1 MDGEFE
7 MNDCRISFRHFV
19 VSILL
24 FAFLLSGALAVDASP
39 KDDAYHYMKNGVDDQ
54 IYNEWWYFNGI
65 DNDTQFMI
73 LYLVSDPENLTGS
86 RKLQSWA
93 VVLEDGKSPVIG
105 VRQSRGFGGDFN
117 SPTFDLDQSGFSPSD
132 SSGIMIHGS
141 IPKKGTADA
150 PSSIKWD
157 LDYQPSLAPWF
168 GIPVQSHIGHLK
180 GDWMK
185 WLVYMPSANV
195 SGSIVVDNQ
204 TLNIDGV
211 GYHDHCWGRWALNDP
226 TSVWLETSNPVEGF
240 SISLA
245 EIAGEQKNTFM
256 GLKYNDKTVAF
267 SSKQVKL
274 NVTDFA
280 FDPGTGVVYPA
291 KYEVVAENGEY
302 RLDLMAK
309 VKKSVPIRLDYQ
321 PPAPSLVVFGQVAD
335 LQGVLKEKNGG
346 EYQFDAAGFTGYS
359 SPLLH
364 PIYGKV
370 GSEKDDLA
378 QVNLSQSNSTQSN
391 LTKTNSTKT
400 NSTQTNSTQTNSTQ
414 TNSTQSNSTQSN
426 STPSRIDST
435 QFKLAESADIG
446 AITVMAENQRTGQKK
461 TAKATSE
468 GWFSL
473 DADYVDFLA
482 ESTAPW
488 VANNDR
494 ITLSILDGGRTISR
508 SNLTINLSEEKQ
520 EVRFA
525 E

>member
-65 DNDTQFMI
+65 DNGTQFMI

-93 VVLEDGKSPVIG
+93 VVLEDGKSPIIG

-132 SSGIMIHGS
+132 NSGIMIHGS

-157 LDYQPSLAPWF
+157 LNYQPSLAPWF

-245 EIAGEQKNTFM
+245 EITGEQKNTFM

-370 GSEKDDLA
+370 GSEKNDFA

-391 LTKTNSTKT
+391 SI
-400 NSTQTNSTQTNSTQ
+400 QT
-414 TNSTQSNSTQSN
+414 NSTQSN